1 MQALFAVAVLA
12 VLLLAVL
19 AVLLLAVLALLAG
32 ARKSV
37 IVALGQRHL
46 QGASSQ
52 VQGGLL
58 RLSNDVYRPY
68 MTCFLPKVRAL

>member
-1 MQALFAVAVLA
+1 MQALFAVEVLA

-37 IVALGQRHL
+37 IVASGQRHL

-68 MTCFLPKVRAL
+68 MTCFLPKVRVL

>member
-37 IVALGQRHL
+37 IVALGRRRH

-52 VQGGLL
+52 VQGGPLP
-58 RLSNDVYRPY
+58 LSNDVYRLY
-68 MTCFLPKVRAL
+68 MTCFLSKMRAQ

>member
-1 MQALFAVAVLA
+1 MPRSLLVLFAVAVLA
-12 VLLLAVL
+12 VLL
-19 AVLLLAVLALLAG
+19 LALLAG

-46 QGASSQ
+46 LGASSQ

-58 RLSNDVYRPY
+58 RPSNDVYRPY
-68 MTCFLPKVRAL
+68 MTCFPPKVRVL

>member
-1 MQALFAVAVLA
+1 MLALFAVAVLA

-19 AVLLLAVLALLAG
+19 ARLLLAVLALLAG

-68 MTCFLPKVRAL
+68 MTCSLPKVRAL